1 MAGRKLSKIL
11 RDLGN
16 IVKCKFGM
24 GFVVV
29 NVFYVE
35 LNTCFLCNHT
45 WKKEDSFMMISGLEA
60 DMEFSNSDFQK
71 SSSEEN

>member
-1 MAGRKLSKIL
+1 
-11 RDLGN
+11 
-16 IVKCKFGM
+16 M